1 MLVTLLHNT
10 VDNRAEA
17 IVTKCLES
25 ALDVQCAVVTCQWF
39 SLLLPLTTA
48 LRIKRNLS
56 KQNSVHN
63 RRVRR
68 RILSRVKKSETRDWR
83 GNCLLTPALQNRVLH
98 NEECPAKELAFCL
111 APFHLAKLN
120 TATYFLFLYFLIS
133 TFHPPSNRFY
143 LFIDLFTFLTICFST
158 NLVSFPR
165 HYSLPYCRNYPS
177 SNSFLRS
184 SVPTL
189 F

>member
-1 MLVTLLHNT
+1 MLVTLFHNT

-17 IVTKCLES
+17 IVTKYPES
-25 ALDVQCAVVTCQWF
+25 ALDVQCAVVTCQSL

-63 RRVRR
+63 RWVRR

-83 GNCLLTPALQNRVLH
+83 GNCLLTPTLQNRVLH
-98 NEECPAKELAFCL
+98 NEERLAKALAFCL
-111 APFHLAKLN
+111 APFYLGKLN
-120 TATYFLFLYFLIS
+120 TATYFLFPDFQIS
-133 TFHPPSNRFY
+133 TSHPPSRQFY
-143 LFIDLFTFLTICFST
+143 LLIFLTVCIST
-158 NLVSFPR
+158 RLLSLYR
-165 HYSLPYCRNYPS
+165 HYSLPYCRNYS
-177 SNSFLRS
+177 YSKSFRRS
-184 SVPTL
+184 SAPAL